1 MISLSTRHA
10 RIIKTFN
17 LYACFIVLGLCAAI
31 TGPTLIDLTRIVNT
45 DIATIAFIY
54 TGRSCGYI
62 GGSFIGGIIFDMFS
76 KKQLILTTG
85 QLITSITM
93 IGVPW
98 SRDIKTLTIWMIVN
112 GFTLGALDTGAN
124 VCCLNLWG
132 KDSGPYFQALHFM
145 FGFGGL
151 IAPLVAAP
159 FLGDYSEYE
168 QLGGNMTLAANDS
181 GYQVPTEAMFLNASS
196 ITSAEIPRVTYA
208 YMSIGAI
215 SCFVTLLFLV
225 MSVISPIDESGRKP
239 EETASGNRSFG
250 FTAIIVI
257 LTTILIQTSMGT
269 EVGYAQMLTTY
280 AVKGPLHLTPTTG
293 SYMTSTYWAAFTVA
307 RFAGIF
313 LTIKFS
319 HLTILVFD
327 VIVTFLGGLVL
338 LFFATHYDWALW
350 VASIFLGVGIASF
363 FPASVSWIEKYINIT
378 NKIASTFPIGAAVG
392 EMLIPYA
399 ISYFMEK
406 KPEVF
411 IYVVVVSCSIAI
423 IVTFFMYLIL
433 RNTPDKYTIKKGVE
447 NSAYV
452 DKESHI

>member
-159 FLGDYSEYE
+159 FLGDYSEYDE
-168 QLGGNMTLAANDS
+168 MKSNMTLTANDS
-181 GYQVPTEAMFLNASS
+181 DYPIPTEAMFLNASS

-208 YMSIGAI
+208 YICIGAI
-215 SCFVTLLFLV
+215 SFLVSLLFFV
-225 MSVISPIDESGRKP
+225 MSIISPIDESGRKP
-239 EETASGNRSFG
+239 EETESGNRSFG
-250 FTAIIVI
+250 FTAIIVTLTSI
-257 LTTILIQTSMGT
+257 LVTTAMGT

-293 SYMTSTYWAAFTVA
+293 SYMTSTYWAAFTVT
-307 RFAGIF
+307 RFAAIF
-313 LTIKFS
+313 LSVKFS

-338 LFFATHYDWALW
+338 LIFATHYDWALW

-378 NKIASTFPIGAAVG
+378 NKIASTFPIVASFG

-399 ISYFMEK
+399 INYFIET
-406 KPEVF
+406 KPKVF
-411 IYVVVVSCSIAI
+411 IYVVIGSCALAI

-433 RNTPDKYTIKKGVE
+433 RNAPGKYTIKRRVV
-447 NSAYV
+447 YV
-452 DKESHI
+452 SKESHI